1 MEKITISKRHL
12 DCIKKQLE
20 NREFS
25 SNFPNDWEER
35 LKRSIQLREEFSDI
49 IPIGNDIIQNCKE
62 YIDAMDNENYEI
74 CHKFLIVEY
83 V

>member
-1 MEKITISKRHL
+1 MEKITIRKRYL
-12 DCIKKQLE
+12 DCIKKKLE
-20 NREFS
+20 NEEFY

-62 YIDAMDNENYEI
+62 YIYAMNNENYEI
-74 CHKFLIVEY
+74 CQKFLIVD
-83 V
+83 

>member
-20 NREFS
+20 NEEFY

-74 CHKFLIVEY
+74 CQKFLIVD
-83 V
+83 